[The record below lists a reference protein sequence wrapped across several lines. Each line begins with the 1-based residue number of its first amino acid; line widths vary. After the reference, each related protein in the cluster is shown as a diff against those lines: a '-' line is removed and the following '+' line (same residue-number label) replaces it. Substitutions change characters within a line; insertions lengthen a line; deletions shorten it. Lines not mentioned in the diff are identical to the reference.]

1 MNEKLIGYA
10 RLVAIAAAQNQLGEE
25 AAVAFCREAVPQLL
39 AEIEVLSR
47 VNQKFEVALGLT
59 AGLAA
64 PAQPEP
70 APCEAVVCSSRWQ
83 PKTAKKAKKARKKK
97 ARAK

>member
-1 MNEKLIGYA
+1 MQEKLIGYA

-25 AAVAFCREAVPQLL
+25 AAVAFCRDAVPQLL
-39 AEIEVLSR
+39 AELEVMGR

-59 AGLAA
+59 A
-64 PAQPEP
+64 PTPP
-70 APCEAVVCSSRWQ
+70 APVECDATMCSNRWKKPQ
-83 PKTAKKAKKARKKK
+83 AEKKARKPRKKK